1 MINSD
6 QDHCHSGFLA
16 GRQLFFSKA
25 ERKMV
30 GDRFFGN
37 KIQNC
42 PDLSLDRLNN
52 KYK

>member
-1 MINSD
+1 MID
-6 QDHCHSGFLA
+6 GDLDHCSLVFL
-16 GRQLFFSKA
+16 GDRQPFFFKA

-52 KYK
+52 EYK